1 MGAVWLIS
9 ELFVTCFD
17 RFEGE
22 KGFVNDL
29 TVFSGNTRNVSSKK
43 EQTIDAVT
51 FQHNN
56 NTNVC
61 ERFFSCLCCCICR
74 GGHAKSETFCE
85 AREKVEAEMDL
96 AQIIQAVRM
105 TKFLRQLNED

>member
-9 ELFVTCFD
+9 ELFVSFFD

-43 EQTIDAVT
+43 E
-51 FQHNN
+51 
-56 NTNVC
+56 
-61 ERFFSCLCCCICR
+61 
-74 GGHAKSETFCE
+74 
-85 AREKVEAEMDL
+85 
-96 AQIIQAVRM
+96 
-105 TKFLRQLNED
+105 

>member
-9 ELFVTCFD
+9 ELFVTFFD

-29 TVFSGNTRNVSSKK
+29 TIFNGPISNVASKK
-43 EQTIDAVT
+43 EQVIETVT
-51 FQHNN
+51 MQKSN

-61 ERFFSCLCCCICR
+61 
-74 GGHAKSETFCE
+74 
-85 AREKVEAEMDL
+85 
-96 AQIIQAVRM
+96 
-105 TKFLRQLNED
+105 